1 MKREI
6 YLVGGGGHCL
16 SAIDVID
23 QLDLY
28 EIKGVFDLKRNIGK
42 KILNYEVIDQ
52 DENIYKYVS
61 NDSYFIVTAGQIKS
75 PDLRENLYNLLKQSK
90 ANMATI
96 ISPFAYVSKNS
107 FIGEG
112 SFVGHHALVN
122 ADVNIGKNNIIN
134 TKSLLEHSVVVGDH
148 CHISTGAVVNGDCIV
163 NSRTFVGSNSVLEQG
178 YKTKEKDIL
187 SAGKFHRKIK

>member
-1 MKREI
+1 MKKEI

-61 NDSYFIVTAGQIKS
+61 KDTYFIVTAA
-75 PDLRENLYNLLKQSK
+75 R
-90 ANMATI
+90 
-96 ISPFAYVSKNS
+96 
-107 FIGEG
+107 
-112 SFVGHHALVN
+112 
-122 ADVNIGKNNIIN
+122 
-134 TKSLLEHSVVVGDH
+134 
-148 CHISTGAVVNGDCIV
+148 
-163 NSRTFVGSNSVLEQG
+163 
-178 YKTKEKDIL
+178 
-187 SAGKFHRKIK
+187 